1 MPKSDDSTLPKESS
15 AYVEVCK
22 TFQEIA
28 EKIGA
33 APDAPWKYKTWMT
46 EAGLSNV
53 HEQIFKIPT
62 SPWPR
67 DPRLKRIG
75 ALELVN
81 VMDGAQAFLLRGYTA
96 NLGKT
101 REELEILLLQMRKEL
116 VNQRFHSYVP
126 L

>member
-1 MPKSDDSTLPKESS
+1 LPTEGS
-15 AYVEVCK
+15 AYVEVCDK
-22 TFQEIA
+22 FQEIA
-28 EKIGA
+28 DSIGA
-33 APDAPWKYKTWMT
+33 APDAPWSYRAWMV
-46 EAGLSNV
+46 EAGFQNV
-53 HEQIFKIPT
+53 HEHIFKIPT

-67 DPRLKRIG
+67 DPRLKKIG

-81 VMDGAQAFLLRGYTA
+81 VMEGAQAFLLRGYTA

-116 VNQRFHSYVP
+116 MNQRFHSYVS

>member
-1 MPKSDDSTLPKESS
+1 M
-15 AYVEVCK
+15 

-33 APDAPWKYKTWMT
+33 APDAPLNYKSWIT
-46 EAGLSNV
+46 ESGFSNV
-53 HEQIFKIPT
+53 HEYIFKIPT

-67 DPRLKRIG
+67 DPRLKKVG
-75 ALELVN
+75 ALELMN
-81 VMDGAQAFLLRGYTA
+81 VMEGAQAFLLRGYTN

-101 REELEILLLQMRKEL
+101 REELELLLMEMRKEL
-116 VNQRFHSYVP
+116 MHQRFHSYVS